1 MKQSKIKSLISISLS
16 VLIAFAF
23 YGCTGK
29 LTENES
35 LVFDSKNQTTQV
47 TTQTQNTENEGSTSD
62 TVKIDT
68 YIILNN
74 EDTTIKGDGAAFNNS
89 TLTITKSGTYSLK
102 GTLSDGSVYVNCN
115 SGKVKLYL
123 DSVTIHSTKTA
134 PIFIEN
140 SPGEAQIILAD
151 GSENKLS
158 DNADRTV
165 DESTDY
171 ATATIYSKDDL
182 QIKGNGSLEIN
193 AEFNKGVFSKNDIKI
208 CGGNLSITSADDA
221 IRGKDSLTV
230 LSGNLNINSGADGLR
245 TNGEAEKGDI
255 TISGGNITIS
265 STLDGI
271 QATGSVLVSG
281 GNISVTTAGG
291 STEITASTPQGGFG
305 FKDHGTRPQAMHPES
320 SNSETIDNTPS
331 TKGIKADKDIEI
343 SGGSFA
349 INSFDDAIHADDD
362 LEISG
367 GTFEIKTNDDGIHCE
382 NELEIKGGSIVIN
395 QSYEGIEGT
404 EIEISGGSISVN
416 ATDDG
421 LNAASASNQTE
432 NPAHGNTA
440 QPALPEQ
447 SQGSQQPKPPQRSD
461 KTGFGG
467 GIPGDYD
474 SKCKIEI
481 SGGTVRVNSQ
491 GDGIDSNGDIYMT
504 GGTVIVFGPESNGNG
519 ALDYSGSFDMR
530 GGRVLAV
537 GSSAM
542 AQGISSGFGSISTN
556 GNFSANTV
564 YTIVNSDEKEIIS
577 FVSPKAF
584 ANIVYSDNSLI
595 SGSTCKILSGGS
607 HSGEAAN
614 GVYQNGSISSAREF
628 ATVTVK

>member
-29 LTENES
+29 LTETES

-47 TTQTQNTENEGSTSD
+47 TTQTQNTENEGSISD

-182 QIKGNGSLEIN
+182 QIMGNGSLEIN

-281 GNISVTTAGG
+281 GNISLTTAGG

-404 EIEISGGSISVN
+404 EIEISGGSINVN

-421 LNAASASNQTE
+421 LNAASDSNQSE
-432 NPAHGNTA
+432 NPAFSGKA
-440 QPALPEQ
+440 QPSEVE
-447 SQGSQQPKPPQRSD
+447 QPKGSNQQNPPAQPD
-461 KTGFGG
+461 KPGFDSGKF
-467 GIPGDYD
+467 GDYD

-504 GGTVIVFGPESNGNG
+504 GGTVIVFGPESNSNG